1 MSLSDPI
8 ADFLT
13 RIRNAI
19 NANKRRVDSPSSNMK
34 IAIAEILK
42 QQKFILDYSVIE
54 DNKQNIL
61 RVLLK
66 YSDDGCA
73 ISGLKKISTPG
84 LKQYSSADK
93 LPRVLNGYGIAIIST
108 SKGLKTDHEAR
119 TLNLGG
125 EVICHIW

>member
-19 NANKRRVDSPSSNMK
+19 NANKRRVDSPSSNLK